1 MSNIELS
8 KLRRKD
14 DYYQN
19 GAPDW
24 VRTIW
29 DRKESFEWF
38 LKNNRRELVNSHAI
52 VRLGRDYFVHSDRF
66 DGVAKKIIGCGKLL

>member
-1 MSNIELS
+1 MNDVELS

-19 GAPDW
+19 SAPDW

-38 LKNNRRELVNSHAI
+38 LKNNRRALIQNQAI
-52 VRLGRDYFVHSDRF
+52 IRLGRDYFIHSGRF
-66 DGVAKKIIGCGKLL
+66 DAVARQLIGCEASA

>member
-1 MSNIELS
+1 MNDVELS

-24 VRTIW
+24 VRIIW
-29 DRKESFEWF
+29 GRKESFEWF
-38 LKNNRRELVNSHAI
+38 LKNNRRELVQSHAI
-52 VRLGRDYFVHSDRF
+52 IRLGRDYFVHSGRF
-66 DGVAKKIIGCGKLL
+66 DVVAKKIIGCEKTL